1 MRFLRLGAAGMR
13 GEIGAGL
20 TPPLAIDF
28 SSALGTYL
36 EGGKILISSDTRFSS
51 TMLRHAVFSAL
62 VSCGCEVVNAG
73 ISPAPVIHFLTP
85 HLNADG
91 ALLLG
96 AGHHPA
102 GWNALV
108 PISAEGAYFNSIQLQ
123 ELLDVYHGHRY
134 RNCAWDSI
142 GKVIPAPEDADESY
156 LDMLCSK
163 IDVDAIA
170 SRKFKVIADFCN
182 GSGSRFS
189 ESFAKR
195 LGIELIPVNDDESGI
210 LPHDPEPRPR
220 SSAQVHSIMK
230 PLKADAGFVFNTDMS
245 RAAVVTSSGET
256 LSEEYTFPLVAN
268 HVLASGPKRSSV
280 VTNCCTT
287 RTLDEIVKRHKG
299 ILHKTKVGQAFVIDK
314 MFQTKAALAG
324 DGSGSVALSGAAPG
338 FDGFL
343 AMALVLEAMAVNKC
357 SSAELAEDL
366 PRYHI
371 VKKKIHCPSAHAY
384 SLLRSVRNSYP
395 EAEFSEDDGFRFDW
409 KDGWV
414 HLRAS
419 VTEPVVRMMV
429 EWKNKD
435 EAEDRALH
443 IRGGLERLV
452 SG

>member
-1 MRFLRLGAAGMR
+1 MR

-20 TPPLAIDF
+20 TPPLAVDF
-28 SSALGTYL
+28 SSAMGTYL
-36 EGGKILISSDTRFSS
+36 EGGKVLISSDTRFSS

-85 HLNADG
+85 HLKADG

-108 PISAEGAYFNSIQLQ
+108 PISAEGAYFNSVQLQ
-123 ELLDVYHGHRY
+123 ELLDVYHTHRY
-134 RNCAWDSI
+134 RNCSWDSI
-142 GKVIPAPEDADESY
+142 GKVVLAPENAGESY

-163 IDVDAIA
+163 VNIDAIS

-182 GSGSRFS
+182 GSGSRIVR
-189 ESFAKR
+189 SFADR
-195 LGIELIPVNDDESGI
+195 LGIELIPVNNDESGI

-220 SSAQVHSIMK
+220 SSAQVHSIIK
-230 PLKADAGFVFNTDMS
+230 PLKADVGFVFNTDMS

-268 HVLASGPKRSSV
+268 HVLSSAPRGASV

-287 RTLDEIVKRHKG
+287 RTLDELVKRHKG
-299 ILHKTKVGQAFVIDK
+299 VLHKTKVGQAFIMDK
-314 MFQTKAALAG
+314 MFEAKAVLAG
-324 DGSGSVALSGAAPG
+324 DGSGSAALEGSAPG
-338 FDGFL
+338 FDGFMV
-343 AMALVLEAMAVNKC
+343 MALVLEAMALNNC

-384 SLLRSVRNSYP
+384 SLLRSFRNYYSD
-395 EAEFSEDDGFRFDW
+395 ADISEDDGFRFDW

-419 VTEPVVRMMV
+419 VTEPVIRMMV
-429 EWKNKD
+429 EWKTKD

-443 IRGGLERLV
+443 IRGCLERLV

>member
-1 MRFLRLGAAGMR
+1 V
-13 GEIGAGL
+13 I
-20 TPPLAIDF
+20 
-28 SSALGTYL
+28 
-36 EGGKILISSDTRFSS
+36 
-51 TMLRHAVFSAL
+51 
-62 VSCGCEVVNAG
+62 NAG
-73 ISPAPVIHFLTP
+73 IIPAPVIHFLTP
-85 HLNADG
+85 YLKADG

-108 PISAEGAYFNSIQLQ
+108 PVSAEGAYFNSVQLQ
-123 ELLDVYHGHRY
+123 ELFDVYHGRKY

-142 GKVIPAPEDADESY
+142 GKVLLAPQDAMELY
-156 LDMLCSK
+156 LDMLCSG
-163 IDVDAIA
+163 IDVEAIA
-170 SRKFKVIADFCN
+170 SKKFKVIADFCN
-182 GSGSRFS
+182 GSGSRFAKT
-189 ESFAKR
+189 FASR

-230 PLKADAGFVFNTDMS
+230 PLKADVGFVFNTDMS
-245 RAAVVTSSGET
+245 RVAVVASSGET

-268 HVLASGPKRSSV
+268 HVLDSAPKGSKL

-287 RTLDEIVKRHKG
+287 RTLDEIVKKHKG
-299 ILHKTKVGQAFVIDK
+299 VLFKTKVGQAFVMDK
-314 MFQTKAALAG
+314 MFETKAALAG
-324 DGSGSVALSGAAPG
+324 DGSGSVALAGSAPG

-343 AMALVLEAMAVNKC
+343 AVALLLEAMALKNC

-384 SLLRSVRNSYP
+384 SILRNIRNYYP
-395 EAEFSEDDGFRFDW
+395 DAEISEEDGFRFDW

-429 EWKNKD
+429 EWKTKD